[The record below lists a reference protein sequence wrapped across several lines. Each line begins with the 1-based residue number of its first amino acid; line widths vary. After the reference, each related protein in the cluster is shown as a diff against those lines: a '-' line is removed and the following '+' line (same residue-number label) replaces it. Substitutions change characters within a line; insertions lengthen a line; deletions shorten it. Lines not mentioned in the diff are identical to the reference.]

1 MIYFEIYATRYYR
14 KYMSVRWSVCTIRSV
29 YIKCRTGGNLDEAQR
44 QEKMICHNLAQ
55 EADTGKALNEICT
68 NFVVEVGKQQ
78 MAHRDRQLELQKE
91 Q

>member
-44 QEKMICHNLAQ
+44 QENNDMS
-55 EADTGKALNEICT
+55 
-68 NFVVEVGKQQ
+68 
-78 MAHRDRQLELQKE
+78 
-91 Q
+91 